1 MILSFLGLIVH
12 STFST
17 QPQFYSDACDMWV
30 HVNWM
35 FPFPTAH
42 SLKCSSG
49 IGSMAGD
56 EPGAM
61 QEDGEINFYFV
72 GENT

>member
-1 MILSFLGLIVH
+1 
-12 STFST
+12 
-17 QPQFYSDACDMWV
+17 
-30 HVNWM
+30 M
-35 FPFPTAH
+35 FPFPIAH
-42 SLKCSSG
+42 SLKCSSR

-72 GENT
+72 GGKYLNRPLHIGKVNLFIMVNNYY